1 MISFYP
7 GPSRIDKGIP
17 AYLREA
23 AQSGILSV
31 NHRSQTFEKL
41 YQQTLQNFRKA
52 LQLPADYTL
61 LFTSSATECWEIV
74 AQSLIGSE
82 KSLHLYNGAFG
93 EKWQQYT
100 HKITKQTVSQS
111 FGLNELPPTQ
121 NFSGYSVICFTHNET
136 SNGTYWPNPQIKKL
150 RKENPDALLVADAT
164 SSMAGIK
171 IDFTL
176 ADVWFAS
183 VQKCFGLPAGLAV
196 MVVSKKAIERAKTIQ
211 HHAHYN
217 NLNFMVEM
225 AARFQ
230 TTYTPNVLGIYL
242 LNQVLKNRE
251 KITIIHKET
260 MERYESWMACFNQLQ
275 PFELLIENKLV
286 QSPTVF
292 CLKGETNII
301 QQIKKQAANHGFIV
315 GEGYGNL
322 KSNSFRIANFP
333 AIQRAEIKSFQKWLR
348 TKYS

>member
-7 GPSRIDKGIP
+7 GPSRIDKSIP
-17 AYLREA
+17 AYLRKA
-23 AQSGILSV
+23 VQSGILSV

-41 YQQTLQNFRKA
+41 YQKTLQNFRKA

-61 LFTSSATECWEIV
+61 LFTSSATECWEVV

-82 KSLHLYNGAFG
+82 KSLQLYNGAFG

-136 SNGTYWPNPQIKKL
+136 SNGTYWPNPQIKEL

-217 NLNFMVEM
+217 NLNFMIEM
-225 AARFQ
+225 AARLQ

-251 KITIIHKET
+251 KITNIQKDT
-260 MERYESWMACFNQLQ
+260 MERYESWLSVIEQLK
-275 PFELLIENKLV
+275 PFQLLVENKVV
-286 QSPTVF
+286 QSPTVL
-292 CLKGETNII
+292 CLQGELKDI
-301 QQIKKQAANHGFIV
+301 QQVKKQAYKNGFTV

-322 KSNSFRIANFP
+322 KASTFRIANFP
-333 AIQRAEIKSFQKWLR
+333 SIQRNEIKSFQKWLR